1 MSIFRHLISIVLA
14 MLVTASVPAAGQ
26 ACVESTAGTL
36 SMQRGWIRLA
46 NDVGEVMPLEVLIA
60 DDAFERASGF
70 QHICPEVI
78 GRTLILFL
86 YSREVR
92 ASFHM
97 QNVHSPLDIAF
108 FDSAGRV
115 VGVRLMKTYTEDSRP
130 LYGPGGPFRF
140 ALEAPAGFFAERGIS
155 TGGSRLILQ

>member
-1 MSIFRHLISIVLA
+1 MGNFRHQISRLLVMLI
-14 MLVTASVPAAGQ
+14 TASLPAVGQ
-26 ACVESTAGTL
+26 TCVESTAGTI
-36 SMQRGWIRLA
+36 SMQKGWIRLA
-46 NDVGEVMPLEVLIA
+46 NDTGRILPLEVLVA

-86 YSREVR
+86 YAREVR

-97 QNVHSPLDIAF
+97 QNVHAPLDIAF

-115 VGVRLMKTYTEDSRP
+115 VGVRLMETYTDDSRP

>member
-1 MSIFRHLISIVLA
+1 MRNCRHLLSILFTVLVA
-14 MLVTASVPAAGQ
+14 TPVPAAGQ
-26 ACVESTAGTL
+26 ACVESTAGTD

-46 NDVGEVMPLEVLIA
+46 NDAGAVLSLEVLVA

-78 GRTLILFL
+78 GRTLILFH
-86 YSREVR
+86 YAREVR

-97 QNVHSPLDIAF
+97 QNVHAPLDIAF
-108 FDSAGRV
+108 FDSRGRV
-115 VGVRLMKTYTEDSRP
+115 VGVRLMKPYTDDSRP

-140 ALEAPAGFFAERGIS
+140 ALEAPAGFFTEQGIS

>member
-1 MSIFRHLISIVLA
+1 MSICRHLISIVLA
-14 MLVTASVPAAGQ
+14 MLVTAPAPAAGQ

-46 NDVGEVMPLEVLIA
+46 NDAGQVLPLEVLIA

-86 YSREVR
+86 YSYEVR

-97 QNVHSPLDIAF
+97 QNVHAPLDIAF

>member
-1 MSIFRHLISIVLA
+1 
-14 MLVTASVPAAGQ
+14 MLVTAPAPAPAAGQ

-46 NDVGEVMPLEVLIA
+46 NDAGQVLPLEVLIA

-86 YSREVR
+86 YSHEVR

-97 QNVHSPLDIAF
+97 QNVHAPLDIAF